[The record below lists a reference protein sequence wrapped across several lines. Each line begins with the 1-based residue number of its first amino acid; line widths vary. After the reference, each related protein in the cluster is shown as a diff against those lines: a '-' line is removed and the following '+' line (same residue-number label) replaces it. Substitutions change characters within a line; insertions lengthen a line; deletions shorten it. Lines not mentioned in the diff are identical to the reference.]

1 MNMEPNEK
9 REEIK
14 GALEGLTRNELWQK
28 SEFYSLL
35 LYYLDEASVPPEL

>member
-14 GALEGLTRNELWQK
+14 GALEGLTRNELRRK